1 MCYNNYTKKKRE
13 GKKNMI
19 TLLYKDKITNKI
31 VSREE
36 IFKLAKEY
44 ASNFENLL
52 SYDNITDKLEF
63 WDNLRPYLREDFY
76 DELVDNY
83 IENHKEELCQKF
95 NLDIKIFD
103 NIFYDNYEI
112 IDIIYNYIY
121 NIFDSMSLE
130 NFLNKYLPYLF
141 DNYSLTRIWRN
152 LDKTYQKHLYQK
164 AYEDFIYKRFIVSAV
179 ERRDE
184 ENI

>member
-63 WDNLRPYLREDFY
+63 WDNLHPYLREDFY

-103 NIFYDNYEI
+103 NI
-112 IDIIYNYIY
+112 
-121 NIFDSMSLE
+121 L
-130 NFLNKYLPYLF
+130 
-141 DNYSLTRIWRN
+141 
-152 LDKTYQKHLYQK
+152 
-164 AYEDFIYKRFIVSAV
+164 
-179 ERRDE
+179 
-184 ENI
+184 